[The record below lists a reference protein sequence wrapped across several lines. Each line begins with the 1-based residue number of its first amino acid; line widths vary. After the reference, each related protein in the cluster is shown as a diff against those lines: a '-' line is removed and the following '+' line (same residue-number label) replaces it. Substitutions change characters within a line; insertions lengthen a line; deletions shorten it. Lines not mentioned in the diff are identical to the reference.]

1 MLSPCSGLMATGA
14 LHVILGPLPPKDS
27 VRHHLPAE
35 KSCQRHGILD
45 RGRAD
50 HLVTHLLAWG
60 WLQGVGGSRPQIRSG
75 KHVRLGAD
83 EEVEATGSGG

>member
-50 HLVTHLLAWG
+50 HLVTHLLM
-60 WLQGVGGSRPQIRSG
+60 GV
-75 KHVRLGAD
+75 A
-83 EEVEATGSGG
+83 AGSGGITPPDPEWKACEAGRG